1 MDSVRRSLEKA
12 RTKFPKD
19 RPSIIFM
26 KVPQRWFEEP
36 GRGVSLINIAETFLR
51 GTGRIV
57 SVKFYV
63 SYIGYRDKAL
73 RQDHAFKEISNPDID
88 PSRDWSMFAAP
99 GKRWLERNA
108 SKMEKTSFL
117 PNDLLDDLLLRQ
129 MGELEFEGSCVERLY
144 AERRGR
150 KWRQHGGLDRP
161 VVLSSS

>member
-1 MDSVRRSLEKA
+1 
-12 RTKFPKD
+12 
-19 RPSIIFM
+19 M

-73 RQDHAFKEISNPDID
+73 RQDHAFKEISNPNNRIR
-88 PSRDWSMFAAP
+88 SVTRLEYVCRAP

-108 SKMEKTSFL
+108 SKMEKTSF
-117 PNDLLDDLLLRQ
+117 
-129 MGELEFEGSCVERLY
+129 FS
-144 AERRGR
+144 
-150 KWRQHGGLDRP
+150 K
-161 VVLSSS
+161 